1 MKIETTAKDLFRFLI
16 ITWIVMIFMF
26 GYLVY
31 KDVKHDAAITLA
43 RIANQMDSFNQNFQ
57 NIDTGFKS
65 LSAAINE
72 LKLANQIKGNI
83 IESGKIEDLKK

>member
-1 MKIETTAKDLFRFLI
+1 MKIETNSKDLFRFLV
-16 ITWIVMIFMF
+16 ITWVVMFLMF
-26 GYLVY
+26 SYLVY

-43 RIANQMDSFNQNFQ
+43 RITNQFETFNQNFQ
-57 NIDTGFKS
+57 SIDQGFKN
-65 LSAAINE
+65 LSAAVNE